1 MAISTSPPSFLVTL
15 NRRVTGFWQWW
26 TGELAALVPRRLKM
40 AFAGDASLVDVVVD
54 ATSLV
59 HVKANGAALQE
70 LKRVSLRADD
80 ANAMRLAVED
90 LVKSAGRDIRL
101 LVSPSDV
108 LRKKIVLPLATEENL
123 LDVVGFDMDR
133 QTPFTAD
140 QVYFGARVLH
150 RDTTR
155 ERLDVSVAVVPRAAL
170 EPHMS
175 QLRAAGV
182 FVHSIVVADEIAGG
196 AAPTELLPK
205 SAEPSR
211 RWSNMQRLNVGLIVC
226 GLLFALAAVVLPI
239 WQKRETVKE
248 LIPLTAKVGAEYKVT
263 QKITDEYTRLANEY
277 NFIAGKK
284 HSLYPTVMLVD
295 EITKISPD
303 TTWIQNF
310 ELKTLAKTRELQLTG
325 EAVAVSKVIESL
337 EQTAFLQNTAQR
349 SQTRQGSRP
358 NIEFFTLA
366 SEVKPRPLPE
376 AKVPDASMLNGPAI
390 PDAAVGLTQQV
401 PVAPSVPTATVTAP
415 AAPANGATKLPPA
428 PNAPASPAA
437 TPKTA
442 GAPPVTP
449 APQSAS
455 PQTPSGALLG
465 PLAPP
470 PAVAAQPPVQPNP
483 APAKPAAAS
492 LPAPPAP
499 TSAPGAVP
507 PRPAFQLP
515 YPGSP
520 GSPGTGAPAAGPTPP
535 PPGSPNSGP
544 PLPSPS
550 PPSSMPQ
557 PPLPQSTP
565 APMPLPQPPAPVKEK
580 AP

>member
-1 MAISTSPPSFLVTL
+1 MAISTSPPSFFVTL

-26 TGELAALVPRRLKM
+26 TGELAALVPKRLKM
-40 AFAGDASLVDVVVD
+40 AFAGDASLVDVVID
-54 ATSLV
+54 ANSLV
-59 HVKANGAALQE
+59 HVKANGSALQE
-70 LKRVSLRADD
+70 LKRVPLRADD
-80 ANAMRLAVED
+80 ANAMRVAVED

-101 LVSPSDV
+101 LVPPTDV

-123 LDVVGFDMDR
+123 LDVIGFDMDR

-140 QVYFGARVLH
+140 QVYFGARVLN

-155 ERLDVSVAVVPRAAL
+155 ERLEVSVAVVPRAAL
-170 EPHMS
+170 EPAMS

-182 FVHSIVVADEIAGG
+182 FVHSIMVADEIAGGG

-211 RWSNMQRLNVGLIVC
+211 RWSNMQRLNVGLIVF
-226 GLLFALAAVVLPI
+226 GLLIALAAVVLPI
-239 WQKRETVKE
+239 WQKRETVKD

-263 QKITDEYTRLANEY
+263 QKIADEYTRLANEY

-337 EQTAFLQNTAQR
+337 EQTPFLQNTAQR

-376 AKVPDASMLNGPAI
+376 AKVPDASMLTGPAI
-390 PDAAVGLTQQV
+390 PDAAAGLPQPIT
-401 PVAPSVPTATVTAP
+401 PPIPTATVTIP
-415 AAPANGATKLPPA
+415 AAAANGATKTLPA
-428 PNAPASPAA
+428 PNAPAPPAA
-437 TPKTA
+437 APKTA
-442 GAPPVTP
+442 GAPLAPV
-449 APQSAS
+449 PQAS
-455 PQTPSGALLG
+455 PQAPSGALLG
-465 PLAPP
+465 PLVAL
-470 PAVAAQPPVQPNP
+470 PAGAAAQPPVQPNP
-483 APAKPAAAS
+483 APAKPAAAA

-499 TSAPGAVP
+499 SSASGSVP
-507 PRPAFQLP
+507 PRPTFQLP

-520 GSPGTGAPAAGPTPP
+520 GSPGTGGASSGPTPP
-535 PPGSPNSGP
+535 PPGSASAGP

-550 PPSSMPQ
+550 TPSSMPQ
-557 PPLPQSTP
+557 PPSPQSTP
-565 APMPLPQPPAPVKEK
+565 APMPTPLPQPPPPVKEK

>member
-1 MAISTSPPSFLVTL
+1 MAITTSPPSFLVTL
-15 NRRVTGFWQWW
+15 NRRVSGFWQWW
-26 TGELAALVPRRLKM
+26 TGELNAMVPKRLKM

-54 ATSLV
+54 ANALV
-59 HVKANGAALQE
+59 HVKANGATLQE
-70 LKRVSLRADD
+70 LKRVTLPDND
-80 ANAMRLAVED
+80 ANAMRAAIED
-90 LVKSAGRDIRL
+90 LVKSSGRDIRL
-101 LVSPSDV
+101 LVPPAEV

-140 QVYFGARVLH
+140 QVYYGARILN
-150 RDTTR
+150 RNATR
-155 ERLDVSVAVVPRAAL
+155 ERLDVSVAVVPRAVL
-170 EPHMS
+170 ELHMS

-182 FVHSIVVADEIAGG
+182 FVHSIVVADEIA
-196 AAPTELLPK
+196 AAASPTELLPK

-263 QKITDEYTRLANEY
+263 QKIADEYTRLANEY
-277 NFIAGKK
+277 NFIAAKK
-284 HSLYPTVMLVD
+284 HGQYPTVMLLD

-310 ELKTLAKTRELQLTG
+310 ELKSLAKTRELQLTG

-376 AKVPDASMLNGPAI
+376 AKVADASMLTGPAI
-390 PDAAVGLTQQV
+390 PDAAAGLPASATPSV
-401 PVAPSVPTATVTAP
+401 PVATVTP
-415 AAPANGATKLPPA
+415 APANGATKSPPA
-428 PNAPASPAA
+428 PATPQVPSAA
-437 TPKTA
+437 PKTA
-442 GAPPVTP
+442 GTTTSPSATP
-449 APQSAS
+449 QA
-455 PQTPSGALLG
+455 PSGALLG
-465 PLAPP
+465 PLGQQPP
-470 PAVAAQPPVQPNP
+470 QAATAQPPAAPP
-483 APAKPAAAS
+483 GAAPAKPATAA
-492 LPAPPAP
+492 LPAPTAPA
-499 TSAPGAVP
+499 APAGAAP
-507 PRPAFQLP
+507 PKPAFQLP
-515 YPGSP
+515 FPGSA
-520 GSPGTGAPAAGPTPP
+520 GSPGTGTPSQGPTPL
-535 PPGSPNSGP
+535 PPGASGGP
-544 PLPSPS
+544 PLPLPPS
-550 PPSSMPQ
+550 SPSSMPQ
-557 PPLPQSTP
+557 PPLPQPTQMPTP
-565 APMPLPQPPAPVKEK
+565 MPQPPAPPKDK